1 MKREKNKTLCCKKKM
16 VVFLSLLFYPLQY
29 VLCNVCYA
37 VNFIPLSLK
46 QKASFLLSS
55 KLYVAETLGWGL
67 VIILF

>member
-1 MKREKNKTLCCKKKM
+1 MKREKNKTLCCKKI
-16 VVFLSLLFYPLQY
+16 VVFLSLIFYPLQY

-37 VNFIPLSLK
+37 VNFISPLK
-46 QKASFLLSS
+46 QKASFLLTS